1 MKISERDLK
10 IALADQ
16 YTRLG
21 INNPWDEKNQELE
34 TARQIMKKYDIT
46 IADINR
52 VCGTS
57 EQREEARQ
65 IEKNSNLQGHLFVTC
80 IYGKF
85 YLANYDMKI
94 WDIDL

>member
-1 MKISERDLK
+1 MTKISERDLQ
-10 IALADQ
+10 IALVNQ
-16 YTRLG
+16 YTILG
-21 INNPWDEKNQELE
+21 FRKPWGEKNHELE
-34 TARQIMKKYDIT
+34 TARHIMKKYDIT
-46 IADINR
+46 IADINK

-94 WDIDL
+94 AEI